1 MSSPHLRIEIA
12 KPDPSPEES
21 KLHNKKMRFYTET
34 KPITIYTLT
43 ILVLSLVLYLITLKG
58 CPSFI
63 MMECVP
69 LIVPLIPLGLL
80 VLWLSSLFLV
90 FGLKIVLRGS
100 VNHRFY
106 ILIVFELL
114 TIWVISTGTTFQ
126 NHGLFNK
133 MIFILF
139 LVINILGITFL
150 QYLYRLYKSHPR
162 HTILFGGVL
171 IVLCFLQIR
180 NIWTRGSCERWDK
193 GLKGTIMQNH
203 GTGCDLAI
211 PDMCFHELT
220 SDWFDLSNILGKN
233 KCHNFTEDIKLGEGK
248 LLGFPKT
255 QYFKREEKFI
265 ETYQYH
271 VLGLVKEINEQQI
284 NNGEYEVFLNQ
295 SVHGEAPSLN
305 INIRY
310 NKSIANRSHNILT
323 EKGPA
328 KFKNILTIF
337 IDSVSRQHF
346 SRKLPKTLKFIEERY
361 QSSDFL
367 HESFQF
373 FKYHASGTHT
383 LPNMMRAFYG
393 ADFRNPAPAESLAKT
408 FKSQG
413 YVTAKS
419 SGLCSPTHF
428 DVSQT
433 DKTLKDFDIESFD
446 HENIAFSCDPNYR
459 RITDEGP
466 HSYLRGSS
474 AMVRRC
480 LYGNDVHSYVLEYG
494 EKFWR
499 TYAEEPKF
507 LELDLMDGH
516 EPSAELIKFLDDPL
530 EKFLRNF
537 DKQGLLNDTT
547 IVFYADHGHHLNF
560 FYYLFGLKD
569 LMYELKLPVLYILF
583 PKNIADEYRTY
594 MHKLENVLISGF
606 DLYNFYNAV
615 AGSKDR
621 INFGINF
628 FEEVDFGRGWRD
640 LDLEENLMICKK
652 R

>member
-1 MSSPHLRIEIA
+1 
-12 KPDPSPEES
+12 
-21 KLHNKKMRFYTET
+21 
-34 KPITIYTLT
+34 
-43 ILVLSLVLYLITLKG
+43 
-58 CPSFI
+58 
-63 MMECVP
+63 MECVP

-80 VLWLSSLFLV
+80 VIWLASLLLV
-90 FGLKIVLRGS
+90 MAIKLVLRGS
-100 VNHRFY
+100 VDRRY
-106 ILIVFELL
+106 YLVIAFEFM
-114 TIWVISTGTTFQ
+114 TIWVISHGTTFQ
-126 NHGLFNK
+126 NHGVFNK
-133 MIFILF
+133 MIFVVF
-139 LVINILGITFL
+139 LVINIVGITIV
-150 QYLYRLYKSHPR
+150 QYIYRIFKSYPR
-162 HTILFGGVL
+162 LTICFGGLVFIL
-171 IVLCFLQIR
+171 LWLQIKSLR
-180 NIWTRGSCERWDK
+180 DRASCERWDK
-193 GLKGTIMQNH
+193 GLKGTMIQND
-203 GTGCDLAI
+203 GTGCELEI

-220 SDWFDLSNILGKN
+220 SDWFDLSKLLGKD

-265 ETYQYH
+265 ETYQSH
-271 VLGLVKEINEQQI
+271 VLGLVKEIQEQQI
-284 NNGEYEVFLNQ
+284 SSGDYEVFLNQ
-295 SVHGEAPSLN
+295 SVPGEAPSLN
-305 INIRY
+305 INIQY
-310 NKSIANRSHNILT
+310 NETIANRSRDILT

-328 KFKNILTIF
+328 QFKNILTIF

-361 QSSDFL
+361 RTSEFD

-393 ADFRNPAPAESLAKT
+393 VDFRTPSAAESLLKT
-408 FKSQG
+408 FKKQG

-419 SGLCSPTHF
+419 SGICSPTHF

-446 HENIAFSCDPNYR
+446 HENIAFACNPNYR
-459 RITDEGP
+459 EKGGDGP
-466 HSYLRGSS
+466 YSHWRGSS

-480 LYGNDVHSYVLEYG
+480 LYGKDVHSYVLEYG
-494 EKFWR
+494 EKFWT

-516 EPSAELIKFLDDPL
+516 EPSAEAIKFLDEPL

-537 DKQGLLNDTT
+537 EMQGLLKDTT
-547 IVFYADHGHHLNF
+547 IVLYADHGHHLNF

-569 LMYELKLPVLYILF
+569 LMYELKLPVLYVLLPRNISDIYGNYM
-583 PKNIADEYRTY
+583 KN
-594 MHKLENVLISGF
+594 LENVMISGF
-606 DLYNFYNAV
+606 DLYNFYKAMG
-615 AGSKDR
+615 GSKDGVQ
-621 INFGINF
+621 FGINF

-640 LDLEENLMICKK
+640 LDLEENIVICKN